1 MHLMKWT
8 RKVTMPVAFSLL
20 AMAAAPASPGLAQDK
35 QPAAAPATAGEM
47 DEMMKTMSPGPQHKL
62 LAQRVGDWTYTN
74 KMWMAPGQPP
84 MESSGTMHGEMILGG
99 RYLEM
104 SVHGQM
110 MGMPFEGRSTEGY
123 DNLAKQYVGT
133 WVDNFG
139 TGIMNGPSV
148 CDEAARKC
156 TWTADTM
163 DPMSG
168 KKVTT
173 RQVTTLTDA
182 DHFTMEMYA
191 PGPSGKEMKQM
202 EIQVKRK

>member
-1 MHLMKWT
+1 MHLMKLT
-8 RKVTMPVAFSLL
+8 TKLTMPVAFSLL
-20 AMAAAPASPGLAQDK
+20 ALAAIPALPALGQDK
-35 QPAAAPATAGEM
+35 QPAPAPAMGAEM
-47 DEMMKTMSPGPQHKL
+47 DAMMKSMSPGPQHKL

-99 RYLEM
+99 RYLEI

-110 MGMPFEGRSTEGY
+110 MGMAFEGRSTEGY

-139 TGIMNGPSV
+139 TGIMTGPSV
-148 CDEAARKC
+148 CDEAGKKC

-173 RQVTTLTDA
+173 RQVTSLTDA
-182 DHFTMEMYA
+182 DHFTMEMYG
-191 PGPSGKEMKQM
+191 PDPSGKEMMMMQ
-202 EIQVKRK
+202 IWAKRK